1 MPSLTEEKLNNAL
14 LNGATYE
21 SIASIAAN
29 KRPEFKKL
37 LDEGVPPKDALYQ
50 FYSLGEEGKEPSL
63 EFVEPKVETRIP
75 QEGDP
80 DYILGEYSPLPQE
93 PPAVKTHEQSL
104 SEIKRIDNQMK
115 KARFWGGMQ
124 GLSNLVLGSYD
135 QVGEK
140 APGVTKYIAPDLP
153 APLKALKSVIEL
165 NSDAY
170 TNPERAV
177 QTMTDVVD
185 TVTKVANVATEEE
198 GVPRIVLGM
207 AAQIGMDESSKV
219 AATKAGARR
228 GARGAL
234 AGYLAGALG
243 GGAVS
248 SYVAQNLEGKEDL
261 SWGRIIRDSFLNVIP
276 GAKITKGP
284 KVLRVASEKMA
295 ARPVTSTAAVGAAAG
310 FGGSAVEQMID
321 KGEVEVSQMATEGAL
336 STLLGTGL
344 GLSNKAVNGFLKK
357 LGRKTPE
364 QLDKMVASGDPIAV
378 NYFDA
383 VTQSLDSK
391 KIADPDNSTQYL
403 GSLIKFSK
411 ERPGQKLRGKFASVV
426 PSLTAGPEA
435 TYQMQKAQQRVA
447 AKQERGRTLDARV
460 QRLINKSD
468 NPEATS
474 QIAKD
479 YLAGKIQK
487 LPKELS
493 KLKGEL
499 SDARKEIKEFQ
510 DELLS
515 NHYTGKKLL
524 PKAHVEMLEASKARG
539 DYLTTSYRA
548 FDDADYEP
556 SQEDYQRVIKYLTT
570 TPRRGEPT
578 KTITKQVRDGV
589 TMKVKVNAEPKELPP
604 MTVAEAEEYV
614 SGLRSR
620 FKSSEDGYAFMQSK
634 DANIL
639 KKKGD
644 VAEPIRRWL
653 GEYAEPGK
661 QISDTISR
669 MAKKVGYDT
678 GDAAVLKALLDSDM
692 AKVAGGASG
701 QEASPKNW
709 ERLVLRHGNAMV
721 DDKVVLVPPELNK
734 AVKSIYGMDLDG
746 KSNHWFYKMIETG
759 TSFSKAQKVVMNP
772 ASYAPNFWSGAAY
785 IGAMG
790 MNPFRGAARG
800 ALAAVAQFDFMAK
813 RLPSAAMK
821 MVDNYKTKG
830 VMPKALMFED
840 LQVGLKGGK
849 VRRFIS
855 KWFGFDFAGKAFS
868 ALDTVSRI
876 IVYENNAHL
885 YRKAAGV
892 KLGSDAANILD
903 DLAARDTNKVFPN
916 YEMLSKGLRKLSQI
930 GLVQQFVSFNA
941 ELTRNAVNQAKIAKE
956 MVNGKLADELEAR
969 AGVTINRGIMRADGI
984 KRMIGLATVVAGAEG
999 GRRMWNRRTTTEEE
1013 EQRIMNTVLPE
1024 YMQGNPVALNVDWE
1038 TGDVQYNNT
1047 SYMNPLAILGNAIW
1061 GYADADDADGAAR
1074 HTWDLIKANLLGEGS
1089 FMARTMG
1096 QMAFNYDVRTGRKI
1110 SNEFDDFRKAVDLMQ
1125 FGGQDAFEPGYIR
1138 EKRRFDK
1145 HGANQFAA
1153 RMAGVRIENTNILDG
1168 VSFKLTDVK
1177 KSMNNTLRDIASLRY
1192 TLEDGRIS
1200 EEDMNSQY
1208 EAFNGTYRRAQ
1219 EKLITHVD
1227 DLQKLRRSDEEI
1239 FAVLQ
1244 ASGLGAKR
1252 SLYAYDGIVL
1262 DAPKH
1267 KDLRLSERYDVEMDK
1282 TNGNFEQALANYA
1295 AQASPFEL
1303 KRFGDEHKKRITYQ
1317 ALNIKTKD
1325 DMVRALDAGNGD
1337 RARYIWR
1344 KMQESANPNAVL
1356 EVFLSKKLVSEEVL
1370 YQISQLKNTQ
1380 K

>member
-21 SIASIAAN
+21 SIASAAAN

-37 LDEGVPPKDALYQ
+37 LDAGVSPKDALYQ
-50 FYSLGEEGKEPSL
+50 FYNLGGKDAAISL
-63 EFVEPKVETRIP
+63 EYVEPEVATLTP

-80 DYILGEYSPLPQE
+80 EYIQGEYSPLPQE
-93 PPAVKTHEQSL
+93 KPVVKTQAQ
-104 SEIKRIDNQMK
+104 IDEEMK
-115 KARFWGGMQ
+115 KARFAGGLQ
-124 GLSNLVLGSYD
+124 GLSNLVLGSFD
-135 QVGEK
+135 RVGE
-140 APGVTKYIAPDLP
+140 ALPGAAKYISPELSAPV
-153 APLKALKSVIEL
+153 KALKSAIEL

-170 TNPERAV
+170 TNPDKVIA
-177 QTMTDVVD
+177 TMTDMAN
-185 TVTKVANVATEEE
+185 TITKVANVATEEE
-198 GVPRIVLGM
+198 GIPRIALGM
-207 AAQIGMDESSKV
+207 AAQIGMDESAKV

-228 GARGAL
+228 GPRGAL
-234 AGYLAGALG
+234 AGYLTGALG

-248 SYVAQNLEGKEDL
+248 SYVAQNVEGKEDI

-276 GAKITKGP
+276 GTKITKGP
-284 KVLRVASEKMA
+284 KALRVVSEKMA

-321 KGEVEVSQMATEGAL
+321 KGDVDVSQMTTEGVL
-336 STLLGTGL
+336 GTLLGSGL
-344 GLSNKAVNGFLKK
+344 GLSNKAVNGFLNK

-364 QLDKMVASGDPIAV
+364 QLDKMVASGEPIAV

-383 VTQSLDSK
+383 ITKAIDPKQ
-391 KIADPDNSTQYL
+391 IADPDNSNQYL
-403 GSLIKFSK
+403 SSLVKFSK

-447 AKQERGRTLDARV
+447 AKQERGRTLGARV

-479 YLAGKIQK
+479 YLAGKTQK

-493 KLKGEL
+493 KLQGEL

-510 DELLS
+510 DELLH

-548 FDDADYEP
+548 FDDAEYEP
-556 SQEDYQRVIKYLTT
+556 STEDYQKVIKYLTT

-578 KTITKQVRDGV
+578 KTITKQVREGV
-589 TMKVKVNAEPKELPP
+589 TMKVKVKAEPKELPP

-614 SGLRSR
+614 SGLKSR
-620 FKSSEDGYAFMQSK
+620 FKSSQDGYAFMQSK

-661 QISDTISR
+661 QISDTMSR

-678 GDAAVLKALLDSDM
+678 GDAAVLQTLLDSGM

-701 QEASPKNW
+701 QEAAPANW
-709 ERLVLRHGNAMV
+709 SRLVLRHGEAMV

-734 AVKSIYGMDLDG
+734 AIKSIYGMDVDG
-746 KSNHWFYKMIETG
+746 KANHWFYKMIETG

-772 ASYAPNFWSGAAY
+772 ASYSPNFWSGAFY

-790 MNPFRGAARG
+790 MNPFRGAGRG
-800 ALAAVAQFDFMAK
+800 ALAALAQFDFMAK
-813 RLPSAAMK
+813 RLPRATMK
-821 MVDNYKTKG
+821 IVDDYKTKG

-840 LQVGLKGGK
+840 MQAGLKGGR
-849 VRRFIS
+849 VRSFIS
-855 KWFGFDFAGKAFS
+855 KWFGFDFAGKLFS
-868 ALDTVSRI
+868 GLDTASRI

-885 YRKAAGV
+885 YRQAAGV
-892 KLGSDAANILD
+892 KIGSGAAKVLE

-930 GLVQQFVSFNA
+930 GVVQQFVSFNA
-941 ELTRNAVNQAKIAKE
+941 ELTRNAVNQAKIAKD
-956 MVNGKLADELEAR
+956 MVNGKLADELESR
-969 AGVTINRGIMRADGI
+969 AGVSIDRNLLRADGM
-984 KRMIGLATVVAGAEG
+984 KRMIGLATVAAGAEG

-1013 EQRIMNTVLPE
+1013 EQRIMNTVLPD
-1024 YMQGNPVALNVDWE
+1024 YMQGNPVAINVDWE

-1047 SYMNPLAILGNAIW
+1047 SYMNPFAILGNAIW
-1061 GYADADDADGAAR
+1061 GYADADDADGAAQ
-1074 HTWDLIKANLLGEGS
+1074 HTWDLMKANILGEGS

-1096 QMAFNYDVRTGRKI
+1096 QMAFNYDIRAGRKI

-1125 FGGQDAFEPGYIR
+1125 FGVQDAFEPGYIR

-1145 HGANQFAA
+1145 HGANQFAT

-1168 VSFKLTDVK
+1168 VSFKFTDVK
-1177 KSMNNTLRDIASLRY
+1177 KAMNNTLRDIASLRY
-1192 TLEDGRIS
+1192 MLEDGRIS
-1200 EEDMNSQY
+1200 EEDMTSQY
-1208 EAFNGTYRRAQ
+1208 EALNGTYRRAQ

-1227 DLQKLRRSDEEI
+1227 DLKKLRRSDEEI
-1239 FAVLQ
+1239 FSVMQ
-1244 ASGLGAKR
+1244 ASGMGAER
-1252 SLYAYDGIVL
+1252 SLYAYDGILL

-1267 KDLRLSERYDVEMDK
+1267 KELRLSEKYDAEMDK
-1282 TNGNFEQALANYA
+1282 ANGNFKKALSNYA

-1303 KRFGDEHKKRITYQ
+1303 KRFADEHKKRITYQ
-1317 ALNIKTKD
+1317 ALNIQTKD
-1325 DMVRALDAGNGD
+1325 DLVRALDAGNGD

-1344 KMQESANPNAVL
+1344 KMQESENPDAIL
-1356 EVFLSKKLVSEEVL
+1356 QVFTSKKLVSQEVL
-1370 YQISQLKNTQ
+1370 YQIQQLRRGQ